1 MNKAQHEADLAEFI
15 FDSPR
20 AEQARQVLPLRT
32 DQAEQAQSVEDAV
45 ELAAVVLDKD
55 ELGRRRE
62 ARLKTLYKQSRRFGG
77 LWYKCV
83 VCSQAREMRDI
94 NEVKN
99 HIISEHG
106 DALNQVEAVMQGEVV
121 AGRESNC
128 GVGLEQLAGRGKAGT
143 DGGRLRER
151 PGQVLAPRAEQGLPP
166 KKKTARRTK

>member
-15 FDSPR
+15 FYSPR

-32 DQAEQAQSVEDAV
+32 DQAEQAQSVEDVV
-45 ELAAVVLDKD
+45 EPAAVVLDRD

-62 ARLKTLYKQSRRFGG
+62 ARLETLYEQSRRFGG

-83 VCSQAREMRDI
+83 VCSQARETCDI

-99 HIISEHG
+99 HVISEHG

-121 AGRESNC
+121 AGRKANF
-128 GVGLEQLAGRGKAGT
+128 GVGLEQLAGRGERKKDQGGAVVKEAAGA
-143 DGGRLRER
+143 
-151 PGQVLAPRAEQGLPP
+151 VQGA
-166 KKKTARRTK
+166 THHCN